1 MTTLR
6 VPARFRGPP
15 SSGNGGWTSGA
26 LAEASGFDPVTV
38 RLLAPPPLD
47 TPLDLVPVDGS
58 GVHDAATSPS
68 PVRPG

>member
-1 MTTLR
+1 MTTLT

-38 RLLAPPPLD
+38 RAAPMN
-47 TPLDLVPVDGS
+47 VRS
-58 GVHDAATSPS
+58 ATGRRYQAYEHPAQLR
-68 PVRPG
+68 VLI